1 MTRRK
6 KNRPVISIGEDGHL
20 RIGKLRVCDVQIGKH
35 LRDDR
40 TAACKLDMYERGAT
54 ITIHILSK
62 LYDTTDQKSLNEMVD
77 ELIKIGVLRK
87 DCREPGLPD
96 WLLEGFPF

>member
-1 MTRRK
+1 MTRRE

-20 RIGKLRVCDVQIGKH
+20 SIGKFRVCDVQIGKH

-40 TAACKLDMYERGAT
+40 TAAYKLDLGLRSGR
-54 ITIHILSK
+54 ITPYILSK
-62 LYDTTDQKSLNEMVD
+62 LYDTTDQKSLNRLVD
-77 ELIKIGVLRK
+77 ELIEKGLLKK

>member
-6 KNRPVISIGEDGHL
+6 KARLVISIGEDGHL
-20 RIGKLRVCDVQIGKH
+20 LIGKSRVCDVQIGKH

-40 TAACKLDMYERGAT
+40 TAAYKLDLGLRSGR
-54 ITIHILSK
+54 ITPYILSK
-62 LYDTTDQKSLNEMVD
+62 LYDTTDQKSLNRLVD
-77 ELIKIGVLRK
+77 ELIEKGLLKK

>member
-1 MTRRK
+1 MTNRK
-6 KNRPVISIGEDGHL
+6 KARPVISIGEDGHL

-40 TAACKLDMYERGAT
+40 TAAYKLDIGLRSGR
-54 ITIHILSK
+54 ITPYILSK

-87 DCREPGLPD
+87 ECLEPGLPE
-96 WLLEGFPF
+96 WLLQGFPF

>member
-6 KNRPVISIGEDGHL
+6 KARPVISIGEDGHL
-20 RIGKLRVCDVQIGKH
+20 LIGKSRVCDVQIGKH

-40 TAACKLDMYERGAT
+40 TAAFKLDLYERGAT
-54 ITIHILSK
+54 ITTYILSK
-62 LYDTTDQKSLNEMVD
+62 LYDTTDQASLNEMVD

>member
-6 KNRPVISIGEDGHL
+6 KNRPVIRVDEDGYIH
-20 RIGKLRVCDVQIGKH
+20 IGKSRVCDIQIGTH
-35 LRDDR
+35 LCNDR
-40 TAACKLDMYERGAT
+40 TAAYKLDIGLRSGR
-54 ITIHILSK
+54 ITPYILSK

-87 DCREPGLPD
+87 DCREPGLPE

>member
-6 KNRPVISIGEDGHL
+6 KNRPVIRVDEDGYIH
-20 RIGKLRVCDVQIGKH
+20 IGKLRVCDVQIGKH

-40 TAACKLDMYERGAT
+40 TAAYKLDMYGRGVT
-54 ITIHILSK
+54 ITLHILSK
-62 LYDTTDQKSLNEMVD
+62 LYDTTDQTSLNEMVD

-87 DCREPGLPD
+87 ECREPGLPE

>member
-1 MTRRK
+1 MTNRK
-6 KNRPVISIGEDGHL
+6 KNRPVISIGKDGHL
-20 RIGKLRVCDVQIGKH
+20 RIGKLRVFDVQISKH
-35 LRDDR
+35 LRNDR
-40 TAACKLDMYERGAT
+40 TAAYKLDIGLRSGR
-54 ITIHILSK
+54 ITPYILSK

-77 ELIKIGVLRK
+77 ELIKIGVLKK

>member
-1 MTRRK
+1 MTNRK
-6 KNRPVISIGEDGHL
+6 KARPVISIGEDGHL

-40 TAACKLDMYERGAT
+40 TAAYKLDMYGRGVT
-54 ITIHILSK
+54 ITPHILSK
-62 LYDTTDQKSLNEMVD
+62 LYDTTDQTSLNEMVD

-87 DCREPGLPD
+87 ECLEPGLPE
-96 WLLEGFPF
+96 WLLQDFPF

>member
-20 RIGKLRVCDVQIGKH
+20 SIGKLRVCDVQIGKH

-40 TAACKLDMYERGAT
+40 TAAYKLDIGLRSGR
-54 ITIHILSK
+54 ITPYILRK